1 MEITDRI
8 SINKYTKKVQ
18 KLNPKISYDDAYKI
32 AHEEFNNYKKLRE
45 TGYSDTNAKRLCASI
60 RYGIYL

>member
-8 SINKYTKKVQ
+8 SINKYVKKVQ
-18 KLNPKISYDDAYKI
+18 KLNPKISYDTAYKI
-32 AHEEFNNYKKLRE
+32 AHEEFTNYKKLRE
-45 TGYSDTNAKRLCASI
+45 AGYSDTNAKRLSASI

>member
-18 KLNPKISYDDAYKI
+18 KLNPNISYDNAYKI
-32 AHEEFNNYKKLRE
+32 AYEEFNNYKKLRE
-45 TGYSDTNAKRLCASI
+45 AGYSNTHAKILSASI
-60 RYGIYL
+60 RYGIY